1 MRLVSRRLTH
11 IVAAAFILLGAS
23 VAHGDEVT
31 RWNAILETT
40 VASTPHFFQSRS
52 AAIVHLA
59 VFEAVNAI
67 LGDYEPYLGTV
78 AAHPWASPEAATVAA
93 AHRALVALHPE
104 REAQLDAERAQSLAA
119 IPDGP
124 AKEAGIAAGEMA
136 ADAMLAR
143 RADDGANA
151 VVPYTPTIS
160 PGRWRPSPPDFRP
173 AAFTQWGQVTRFAID
188 NSGRFRLGPPPQIHT
203 GKYAQDYNEV
213 KALGGVTS
221 TMRSGDRA
229 DVARFY
235 AAALPMPLW
244 PAAARQASAAQGK
257 TLSENAREFAWLA
270 MAVVDSLIASMK
282 MKYHYSFW
290 RPATA
295 IREGETDGNP
305 RTVPD
310 GAWESFVFTPPY
322 PSYPGNHAS
331 AAGAAR
337 AVLEHVYGRDGHSI
351 VLTSQAVPGVVLRY
365 TSWEQITDDIDDA
378 RIYGGVHFR
387 FDQDSGARLGRQVG
401 GYVTCRAQSSVT
413 PTQPERSP
421 CERGS
426 TLSRP

>member
-1 MRLVSRRLTH
+1 MKLRQTRLRLMVVVSF
-11 IVAAAFILLGAS
+11 VLLGAS
-23 VAHGDEVT
+23 VAHGDEVIN
-31 RWNAILETT
+31 WNAILERT
-40 VASTPHFFQSRS
+40 VAPTPHFLQSRS
-52 AAIVHLA
+52 AAIVQLA

-67 LGDYEPYLGTV
+67 VGDYEPYLGTV
-78 AAHPWASPEAATVAA
+78 DAPPWASPDAATVAA

-104 REAQLDAERAQSLAA
+104 ATAMLDAERAASLAA

-124 AKEAGIAAGEMA
+124 GKNAGIAAGETA
-136 ADAMLAR
+136 ADAILSL
-143 RADDGANA
+143 RANDGWNI
-151 VVPYTPTIS
+151 VVPYTPQTD
-160 PGRWRPSPPDFRP
+160 PGHWRPTPPDFRP
-173 AAFTQWGQVTRFAID
+173 AAFVGWGDVTPFAIHD
-188 NSGRFRLGPPPQIHT
+188 SARFRLNPPPLLHT
-203 GKYAQDYNEV
+203 AKYANDYEEV
-213 KALGGVTS
+213 KALGGVIS
-221 TMRSGDRA
+221 TNRPADRS

-235 AAALPMPLW
+235 AAVLPMPLW

-270 MAVVDSLIASMK
+270 MAVCDGLIASME

-310 GAWESFVFTPPY
+310 GDWESFVFTPPY
-322 PSYPGNHAS
+322 PSYPGNHAT

-337 AVLEHVYGRDGHSI
+337 AVLEHVYGRDGHVI
-351 VLTSQAVPGVVLRY
+351 TLTSQVVPDVVLHY

-387 FDQDSGARLGRQVG
+387 FDQDAGARLGRQVG
-401 GYVTCRAQSSVT
+401 TYVLQNMLRSV
-413 PTQPERSP
+413 PGR
-421 CERGS
+421 
-426 TLSRP
+426 

>member
-1 MRLVSRRLTH
+1 MNFIRTRLRL
-11 IVAAAFILLGAS
+11 IVAASLVLPVAS
-23 VAHGDEVT
+23 VAYADEVT
-31 RWNAILETT
+31 NWNAILERT
-40 VASTPHFFQSRS
+40 VAPTPHFLQSRS
-52 AAIVHLA
+52 AAIVQLA

-67 LGDYEPYLGTV
+67 VGDYEPYLGTV
-78 AAHPWASPEAATVAA
+78 DSPPWASPEAATVAA
-93 AHRALVALHPE
+93 AHRTLVALHPE
-104 REAQLDAERAQSLAA
+104 ATAMLNAERADSLAA

-124 AKEAGIAAGEMA
+124 AKDAGIAAGETA
-136 ADAMLAR
+136 ADAILSL
-143 RADDGANA
+143 RANDGWNI
-151 VVPYTPTIS
+151 VVPYTPLTD
-160 PGRWRPSPPDFRP
+160 PGHWRPTPPDFRP
-173 AAFTQWGQVTRFAID
+173 AAFVGWGDVTPFAIRD
-188 NSGRFRLGPPPQIHT
+188 SARFRLDPPPLLHT
-203 GKYAQDYNEV
+203 ARYAKDYEEV
-213 KALGGVTS
+213 KALGGVISTS
-221 TMRSGDRA
+221 RPADRA

-235 AAALPMPLW
+235 AAVLPMPLW

-270 MAVVDSLIASMK
+270 MAVADSLIASMK

-310 GAWESFVFTPPY
+310 GGWESFVFTPPY

-337 AVLEHVYGRDGHSI
+337 AVLEHVYGRDGHFI
-351 VLTSQAVPGVVLRY
+351 MLTSQAVPDVVLHY

-401 GYVTCRAQSSVT
+401 SYVLQNTLRSV
-413 PTQPERSP
+413 PGR
-421 CERGS
+421 
-426 TLSRP
+426 